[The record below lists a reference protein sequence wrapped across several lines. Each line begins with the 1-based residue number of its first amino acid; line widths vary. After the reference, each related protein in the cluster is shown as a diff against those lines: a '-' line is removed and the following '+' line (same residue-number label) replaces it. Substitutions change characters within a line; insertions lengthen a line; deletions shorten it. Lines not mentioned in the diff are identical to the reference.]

1 MRSKFKW
8 IYTLL
13 IVLSIQLVSAQEKT
27 VTELFLMILA
37 LPGVNVV
44 VRGTKSSAQTNF
56 NGESIKAKTG
66 DVLVFSLLVWLSPQP
81 KLVVHQLLIL
91 KCRVA

>member
-27 VTELFLMILA
+27 VTELFLMILDIA
-37 LPGVNVV
+37 
-44 VRGTKSSAQTNF
+44 RSKCCCQRHKSSAQTNF
-56 NGESIKAKTG
+56 NGEYSIKETG

-81 KLVVHQLLIL
+81 KLVVHQLLL